1 MKKEIKNKFKV
12 FLMSFILIST
22 ILLLISTV
30 SAVAIGLPYWEGNP
44 FIISPGQT
52 GTVNLTI
59 QNMVGEEDITMKA
72 EIIQGNEIASLKKD
86 EYFVPIT
93 KEVQVPI
100 KITIPSNATL
110 NTTYK
115 VKVSFKTITPSSE
128 GGVTMGIGIVSTFDV
143 LVKEGVK
150 EQPKEK
156 LETKTLIIISI
167 IILII
172 IIIAIVLKKQKLKK
186 ISK

>member
-1 MKKEIKNKFKV
+1 MIKKIN
-12 FLMSFILIST
+12 ILIISVL
-22 ILLLISTV
+22 ILSISFV

-44 FIISPGQT
+44 FVISPGQT
-52 GTVNLTI
+52 GTVNLII

-72 EIIQGNEIASLKKD
+72 EIIQENEIASLKQD
-86 EYFVPIT
+86 EYFIPISNDA
-93 KEVQVPI
+93 QVPI
-100 KITIPSNATL
+100 KITIPPNATL

-128 GGVTMGIGIVSTFDV
+128 GGVTMGIGIISTFDV
-143 LVKEGVK
+143 LVKDGVK

-156 LETKTLIIISI
+156 LETKTLIIIGI
-167 IILII
+167 IVLII
-172 IIIAIVLKKQKLKK
+172 IIITIVLKKQKLKK

>member
-1 MKKEIKNKFKV
+1 MIKKIN
-12 FLMSFILIST
+12 ILIISVL
-22 ILLLISTV
+22 ILSISFV

-44 FIISPGQT
+44 FVISPGQT
-52 GTVNLTI
+52 GTVNLII
-59 QNMVGEEDITMKA
+59 QNMVGEGDITIKA
-72 EIIQGNEIASLKKD
+72 EIVQENEIASLEED
-86 EYFVPIT
+86 EYFIPIS
-93 KEVQVPI
+93 KDAQVPI

-156 LETKTLIIISI
+156 LGTKTWIIIGI
-167 IILII
+167 IILI

-186 ISK
+186 IFK

>member
-1 MKKEIKNKFKV
+1 MRKKINIIIISV
-12 FLMSFILIST
+12 LILSISF
-22 ILLLISTV
+22 V
-30 SAVAIGLPYWEGNP
+30 SAVAIGLPYWEGHP
-44 FIISPGQT
+44 FTISPGQT
-52 GTVNLTI
+52 GTVNLII

-72 EIIQGNEIASLKKD
+72 EIIKEKEIASLEQD
-86 EYFVPIT
+86 EYFIPISGDA
-93 KEVQVPI
+93 QVPI
-100 KITIPSNATL
+100 KITIPSNVTL

-167 IILII
+167 IVLI

-186 ISK
+186 IFK

>member
-1 MKKEIKNKFKV
+1 MKKEMKNKFKV

-44 FIISPGQT
+44 FVISPGQT

-72 EIIQGNEIASLKKD
+72 EIIQENEIASLKKD
-86 EYFVPIT
+86 EYFIPISRDA
-93 KEVQVPI
+93 QVPI
-100 KITIPSNATL
+100 KITIPYNATL
-110 NTTYK
+110 NTTHK
-115 VKVSFKTITPSSE
+115 VKVSFKTVTPSSE
-128 GGVTMGIGIVSTFDV
+128 GGVTIGIGIVSTFDV

-167 IILII
+167 IVLI

-186 ISK
+186 IFK